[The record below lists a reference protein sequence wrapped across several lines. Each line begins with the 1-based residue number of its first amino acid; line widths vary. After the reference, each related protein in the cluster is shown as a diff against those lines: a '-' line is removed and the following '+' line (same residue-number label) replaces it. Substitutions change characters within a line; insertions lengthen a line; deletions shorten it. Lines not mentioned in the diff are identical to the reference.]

1 MSRAARPRIGRSGS
15 ACVKNPSVEVKR
27 MQDQQPDQPDGAA
40 LAEVELETEAV
51 AADAAEE
58 EAES

>member
-1 MSRAARPRIGRSGS
+1 
-15 ACVKNPSVEVKR
+15 